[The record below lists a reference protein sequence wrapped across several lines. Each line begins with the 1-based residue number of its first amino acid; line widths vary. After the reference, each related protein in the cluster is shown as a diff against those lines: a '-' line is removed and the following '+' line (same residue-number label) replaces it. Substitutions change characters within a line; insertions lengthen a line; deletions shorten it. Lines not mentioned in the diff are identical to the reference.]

1 MLRFLAIF
9 LALVAAY
16 YALTLSPWVDAHVLF
31 PVMKASARGAS
42 ATLGALGVRT
52 TAKGVLVQGPRYACR
67 VETCSDPRHLT
78 LDSQVVVADLRR
90 LGPDGRGLALVI
102 SFDSGSQGWTPLA
115 MWIAL
120 GVATPLPWT
129 KRLQA
134 LLAGAL
140 VIQLLVAATIF
151 VTVSFNLTSEASP
164 AWQRLAL
171 MLANRLLV
179 ENIWFSIVPPFLL
192 WAFWLA
198 WGGHWKQMSN
208 RLCELKGIW
217 FFAASAVL
225 TLHR

>member
-1 MLRFLAIF
+1 MKALSWFALRFALAFCLLAWPWPTLRQAVGAVFRAQARLLLAI
-9 LALVAAY
+9 
-16 YALTLSPWVDAHVLF
+16 TL
-31 PVMKASARGAS
+31 
-42 ATLGALGVRT
+42 
-52 TAKGVLVQGPRYACR
+52 PRYACR

-179 ENIWFSIVPPFLL
+179 ENIWFSFVPPFLL

-217 FFAASAVL
+217 FFAAPAVL
-225 TLHR
+225 TLHK